1 MRGKWIKLCI
11 IMFCF
16 TLCYGCSKKE
26 ERETL
31 AEVQTIEEDSK
42 EPKKEQKEKQNEEGE
57 AEGGKICVYV
67 CGQVVE
73 PGVYEL
79 KNTRIRQ
86 RA

>member
-1 MRGKWIKLCI
+1 M
-11 IMFCF
+11 
-16 TLCYGCSKKE
+16 
-26 ERETL
+26 L

-42 EPKKEQKEKQNEEGE
+42 EPQKEQKEKQNEEGE

-79 KNTRIRQ
+79 KNTSRLYEAVQGCGRYD
-86 RA
+86 RDCSRYLFESGREP